1 MDVCKPDFKNIDCI
15 IEARTGHIYRPIYTG
30 ASFCTGNSKLVEEA
44 RLSFPSGHASFSSYT
59 MVFLIVFVEARLFL
73 LRFRFIKPLIQVAAF
88 IAAYVTST
96 SRISDYH
103 HRGSDVVGGVLLGTT
118 IALAITFLVGRV
130 LWDYEVEKPYAD
142 FDLEP
147 KETTRQI

>member
-1 MDVCKPDFKNIDCI
+1 MDVCAPDLKKVNCTIQ
-15 IEARTGHIYRPIYTG
+15 ANTGYVYRPVNTG
-30 ASFCTGNSKLVEEA
+30 GSFCSGEKKLVDEA

-59 MVFLIVFVEARLFL
+59 MVFLIIYVEARLFL
-73 LRFRFIKPLIQVAAF
+73 LRFRYIKPLVQMTAF

-103 HRGSDVVGGVLLGTT
+103 HRGDDVVGGALLGTI

-130 LWDYEVEKPYAD
+130 LWKYDVKEKYTD
-142 FDLEP
+142 FDLKP
-147 KETTRQI
+147 K

>member
-1 MDVCKPDFKNIDCI
+1 MDVCAPDFKNIDCT
-15 IEARTGHIYRPIYTG
+15 IEAKTGYVYRPINTG
-30 ASFCTGNSKLVEEA
+30 PPFCTGNPKLIEEA

-59 MVFLIVFVEARLFL
+59 MVFLIVYVEARLFL
-73 LRFRFIKPLIQVAAF
+73 LKFRYIKPLIQVAAF

-103 HRGSDVVGGVLLGTT
+103 HRGSDVIGGALLGTT
-118 IALAITFLVGRV
+118 IALAITYLVGRV

-142 FDLEP
+142 FDLKP
-147 KETTRQI
+147 RETSRQS

>member
-1 MDVCKPDFKNIDCI
+1 MDVCAPDFKNLNCTIQ
-15 IEARTGHIYRPIYTG
+15 AKTGHIYRPIYTG
-30 ASFCTGNSKLVEEA
+30 ASFCSGNPKLVGEA

-59 MVFLIVFVEARLFL
+59 MVFLIIYVETRLFL
-73 LRFRFIKPLIQVAAF
+73 LRFRYIKPLIQVTAF

-103 HRGSDVVGGVLLGTT
+103 HRGDDVIGGVLLGTT

-130 LWDYEVEKPYAD
+130 LWEYEVTNKYTD
-142 FDLEP
+142 FDLKP
-147 KETTRQI
+147 K